1 MECLRP
7 KKWLSAHLHVKFVAN
22 VKFSAGFE
30 VEFRALDKP
39 TNDKNRLF
47 AEIIDQQETEG
58 QVELFYD
65 PLWINILRQTQKCIP
80 LSYNFDPSSFKDEE
94 VIPLKDVDLKIPGYK
109 YAAYKMVHP

>member
-47 AEIIDQQETEG
+47 AEIID
-58 QVELFYD
+58 
-65 PLWINILRQTQKCIP
+65 
-80 LSYNFDPSSFKDEE
+80 
-94 VIPLKDVDLKIPGYK
+94 
-109 YAAYKMVHP
+109 